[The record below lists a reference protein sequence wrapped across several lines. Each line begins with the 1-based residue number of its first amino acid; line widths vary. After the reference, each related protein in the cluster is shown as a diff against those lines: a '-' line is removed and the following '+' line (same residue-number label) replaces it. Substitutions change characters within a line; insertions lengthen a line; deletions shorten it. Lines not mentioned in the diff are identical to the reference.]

1 MKKTPKYLRWHKQAC
16 RNVCKQ
22 RQKYESERSEKN
34 PVWVSAAVSAGP
46 SAKCLLKHKTQVA
59 VDNTHGNTQ
68 MRADC
73 LCWCCRL
80 NDRPHSSRSCPTHL
94 YICSN
99 TLQHREIWRHD
110 GRVLLNAKELKND
123 RSYDCRSTETLWK
136 FRFTIKWAKS
146 VGLTAMA
153 QWVTKSLSDS
163 ARFWRCGGFPPLLF
177 WAQNQLYIC
186 RCQHSISG
194 FDLTNYSSLFQTA
207 AILKQLSMKQ
217 KCGFLHVIYV
227 PQCENT
233 FTKFG

>member
-1 MKKTPKYLRWHKQAC
+1 MWTWICFYLQYLEIIKKPPKYLRWHKQAC

-46 SAKCLLKHKTQVA
+46 SAKCLLKHETQVA
-59 VDNTHGNTQ
+59 GNNTHGNTQ

-153 QWVTKSLSDS
+153 QWGHEKPVRFCPVLKMWRVPTAPFSSPES
-163 ARFWRCGGFPPLLF
+163 A
-177 WAQNQLYIC
+177 LY
-186 RCQHSISG
+186 
-194 FDLTNYSSLFQTA
+194 L
-207 AILKQLSMKQ
+207 
-217 KCGFLHVIYV
+217 
-227 PQCENT
+227 
-233 FTKFG
+233 